1 MPSKSKIG
9 KVFVDKN
16 DVLDELVETAMR
28 ESSIFSKATSLNTK
42 DASYGGDT
50 VYNESAAAKERKK
63 MMLLEQYQEKAQ
75 KIEAITK
82 QNVQKTIKRESEKK
96 DINFKSMLSD
106 IESAKELLKTVD
118 YSLKLQDEANHNKVR
133 RQFEDWNTTVHGR
146 IQGDIT
152 SQVNSIDYKELNRIK
167 NENFQKF
174 LDITNRKPAIFR
186 DIIIESEY
194 DPLEPNRNTVKA
206 ITGKLR
212 DPCRM
217 VLQKREEEES
227 MLSPTNGLTNRS
239 QLNRTRYT
247 LPTEQWLTGKIEAT
261 PHGIFEKM
269 MKENPNKPVPKVNN
283 SKVTFDDFAY
293 KTGKEVMDKEMPRG
307 KKNYPNNAVSDVGMI
322 LDTTMIYDEGKPRGR
337 KPVELAR
344 GTSMGRILAGPS
356 VGSLPNSR

>member
-1 MPSKSKIG
+1 MPGKSAASRS

-16 DVLDELVETAMR
+16 DVLDELIESAMR
-28 ESSIFSKATSLNTK
+28 ESSVFSKATSMNTK
-42 DASYGGDT
+42 AASYGGDT
-50 VYNESAAAKERKK
+50 VYHDSAAAKEKK
-63 MMLLEQYQEKAQ
+63 KAMLLEQYQQKSQ

-82 QNVQKTIKRESEKK
+82 QNIKKTIQIESERK
-96 DINFKSMLSD
+96 DRNFKSMLSE

-152 SQVNSIDYKELNRIK
+152 SQVNSIDYKELNRIR

-194 DPLEPNRNTVKA
+194 DPLEPNRHTVKA
-206 ITGKLR
+206 LTGKLR

-227 MLSPTNGLTNRS
+227 MLSSTNGFPARS
-239 QLNRTRYT
+239 AMTHTRYT

-269 MKENPNKPVPKVNN
+269 MKENPNKPIPKANN
-283 SKVTFDDFAY
+283 SKVTFDDYSY

-307 KKNYPNNAVSDVGMI
+307 KKVYPNNAVSDVGMI
-322 LDTTMIYDEGKPRGR
+322 LDTAMIYDEGKPRGR

-344 GTSMGRILAGPS
+344 GTSMGRLLSDGPKT
-356 VGSLPNSR
+356 R